1 MEEKPLYV
9 ALAISVIVNL
19 VVLAGL
25 ATMVASDSASGS
37 IARPLHLVTNDQVP
51 DVRGVSSK
59 VADLSSRVDDLET
72 GGGDQAGESVDDLSS
87 RVDDLETGSG
97 DNAADSV
104 DSLDTRVCDLESR
117 VDDLCF
123 TVESAVC

>member
-1 MEEKPLYV
+1 V
-9 ALAISVIVNL
+9 ISVIVNL

-37 IARPLHLVTNDQVP
+37 IARRLHLVANDQIP
-51 DVRGVSSK
+51 DVQGVSSE

-72 GGGDQAGESVDDLSS
+72 GGGDQASQSVEDISS

-97 DNAADSV
+97 DDAGDSATTSIV
-104 DSLDTRVCDLESR
+104 V
-117 VDDLCF
+117 
-123 TVESAVC
+123 